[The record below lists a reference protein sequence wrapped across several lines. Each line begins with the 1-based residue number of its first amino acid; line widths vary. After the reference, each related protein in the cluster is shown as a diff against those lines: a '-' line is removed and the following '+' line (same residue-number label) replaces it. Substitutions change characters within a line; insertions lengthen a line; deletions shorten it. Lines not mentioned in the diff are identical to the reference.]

1 MMNRKEVVLTLNTI
15 SNQREDQ
22 EITPDQAQFEAKVV
36 LLQFVEQY
44 FEDIAE
50 AYYEADNT
58 L

>member
-1 MMNRKEVVLTLNTI
+1 MNRKEVVLTLNTI
-15 SNQREDQ
+15 HNQREDQ